1 MKYYKDSKSLTQHL
15 ANNKSLD
22 DDTKLKYLLHIALWL
37 NFMHSIGMYHR
48 DLKLD
53 NFLYVPETESIVI
66 IDFGLAVM
74 GKAEDTSSEQVGTK
88 MFSSP

>member
-1 MKYYKDSKSLTQHL
+1 M
-15 ANNKSLD
+15 LD
-22 DDTKLKYLLHIALWL
+22 DDTKLKYLLHIALGL
-37 NFMHSIGMYHR
+37 KFMHSIGMYHR

-53 NFLYVPETESIVI
+53 NFLYVPATDSIVI

-88 MFSSP
+88 MFSSPQ